1 MTENLG
7 MLQSMGSQRVR
18 HNLATEQQQMS
29 IVSFPFQL
37 LCMELIY
44 CFCSIVLTKTL
55 SAVLNG
61 SLVEVI
67 PIVLPSDDHCLLNGR
82 FSQFI
87 FVVSID
93 LE

>member
-1 MTENLG
+1 
-7 MLQSMGSQRVR
+7 
-18 HNLATEQQQMS
+18 
-29 IVSFPFQL
+29 
-37 LCMELIY
+37 MELIY

>member
-1 MTENLG
+1 M
-7 MLQSMGSQRVR
+7 
-18 HNLATEQQQMS
+18 
-29 IVSFPFQL
+29 
-37 LCMELIY
+37 
-44 CFCSIVLTKTL
+44 LTKTL

-67 PIVLPSDDHCLLNGR
+67 PIVLHSDDHCLLNGR

-87 FVVSID
+87 FAVSID